1 MEQITSRESDV
12 IEMTHEQMNRIQHDK
27 DNIDL
32 GLLYLNI
39 IQESSEIV
47 TEMRH
52 ILRSEAKMNE

>member
-1 MEQITSRESDV
+1 MERVKIREDELV
-12 IEMTHEQMNRIQHDK
+12 EMTHEQMNRIQHDK

-32 GLLYLNI
+32 ALLYLNI

-52 ILRSEAKMNE
+52 LLRSEAKLNE